1 MTTAIIK
8 PTRTR
13 RWGIP
18 IARYNKCICEMESG
32 GTYHLQYASTS
43 PPEISL
49 SDAHGNHLAHI
60 ELQNGFKSWLYSE
73 CSVMDSATGA
83 ELARFSNTSYTS
95 LGAHGNAAEPITT
108 SFRLF
113 RLVSTSRLFKA
124 TRGLLQFS
132 PVTVEINDESVATPV
147 ILACYALYV
156 ANES

>member
-32 GTYHLQYASTS
+32 DTYHLQYASTS
-43 PPEISL
+43 PPEITL
-49 SDAHGNHLAHI
+49 SDADGIQLAHI
-60 ELQNGFKSWLYSE
+60 KLQSGFKSWLHSE

-83 ELARFSNTSYTS
+83 ELARFSNTTYTS
-95 LGAHGNAAEPITT
+95 LGAHGNAADPITT

-124 TRGLLQFS
+124 TRSLLQFS
-132 PVTVEINDESVATPV
+132 PVTLDIYDESVAVPV
-147 ILACYALYV
+147 ILACYTLYL
-156 ANES
+156 AQNP

>member
-1 MTTAIIK
+1 MATAIIK

-18 IARYNKCICEMESG
+18 ITRYNKCICEMESG
-32 GTYHLQYASTS
+32 DTYHLQYASTS
-43 PPEISL
+43 PPEVSL
-49 SDAHGNHLAHI
+49 SDADGIQVAHI
-60 ELQNGFKSWLYSE
+60 KLHSGFKSWLHSE

-95 LGAHGNAAEPITT
+95 LGAHGNTADPITT

-124 TRGLLQFS
+124 TRSLLQFS
-132 PVTVEINDESVATPV
+132 PVTVDVYDESVAVPI
-147 ILACYALYV
+147 ILACYTLYV
-156 ANES
+156 AQNP